1 MIETILLAR
10 KHKTG
15 EQVVLLGS
23 DKHFSEQKAALDK
36 FVGDSHEEYDRVG
49 LYQLVPQKRVLK
61 LSTKVDADKD
71 AARIKKHNKIQ
82 ADAESGIKLEPEK
95 I

>member
-1 MIETILLAR
+1 
-10 KHKTG
+10 
-15 EQVVLLGS
+15 
-23 DKHFSEQKAALDK
+23 
-36 FVGDSHEEYDRVG
+36 
-49 LYQLVPQKRVLK
+49 VPQKRVLK